1 MNGTS
6 KEHPFRFPL
15 FRPFRALPMS
25 ARGKAEA
32 RLIEE
37 QDTRREQGLATPID
51 ADNKGFKMLR
61 AMGYEQGQG
70 IGKHA
75 AGRAE
80 PIPIVVR
87 RGRLRT

>member
-1 MNGTS
+1 
-6 KEHPFRFPL
+6 
-15 FRPFRALPMS
+15 MS
-25 ARGKAEA
+25 GRGKAEA

-37 QDTRREQGLATPID
+37 QDARRDQGLATPID

-80 PIPIVVR
+80 PIPIVIR
-87 RGRLRT
+87 RGSINTLSSLWLLGLSGITGW